1 MLKNNFKQPAILL
14 ILISSIFFGSLLGYS
29 QEDARVKACKEVE
42 NLKKLIE
49 ARIGLLKG
57 IEDNLARVKA
67 QGPKSSIRY
76 YERNKKIIQG
86 DLKYLEDSFSDNF
99 DTCKNEIIKLENE
112 KPSGELKVFNSILD
126 LDAGDDNIIN
136 IGQSPE
142 RLQNLFEGFF
152 KRIFEILFAISGTL
166 VVLAISIQGFQIIYQ
181 SAKGNPIKY
190 KDAKDGIVTAFGGLI
205 LLLLSYVILNTIN
218 PDLLSFKSYGDILSQ
233 SNTYKTSPG
242 EFDIR

>member
-29 QEDARVKACKEVE
+29 QEDAGVKACKEVE
-42 NLKKLIE
+42 ELKEKIESKNSSLKKIE
-49 ARIGLLKG
+49 ELVESA
-57 IEDNLARVKA
+57 E
-67 QGPKSSIRY
+67 SIRDKNTVARRKEAL
-76 YERNKKIIQG
+76 ERTQKELKALRDSLPEKSIACREGTIKI
-86 DLKYLEDSFSDNF
+86 
-99 DTCKNEIIKLENE
+99 KNEKH
-112 KPSGELKVFNSILD
+112 SGELKVFNSILD

-136 IGQSPE
+136 IGQDPK

-242 EFDIR
+242 EYITK

>member
-29 QEDARVKACKEVE
+29 QEDAGVEACKEVE
-42 NLKKLIE
+42 ELNKKIE
-49 ARIGLLKG
+49 SQNGLLKA
-57 IEDNLARVKA
+57 N
-67 QGPKSSIRY
+67 
-76 YERNKKIIQG
+76 ERRTEVAEG
-86 DLKYLEDSFSDNF
+86 HDD
-99 DTCKNEIIKLENE
+99 KNELRRIEESNELIQKKLEGLRDSLSEKSIACRDGTIKIKNE
-112 KPSGELKVFNSILD
+112 KHSGELKVFNSILD
-126 LDAGDDNIIN
+126 LDAGGDNIIN

-218 PDLLSFKSYGDILSQ
+218 PDLLSFRSYGDILIQ
-233 SNTYKTSPG
+233 SNIYKTSPG
-242 EFDIR
+242 EFDIM